1 MLVYSDDAEKSAG
14 TWSYN
19 TFVDWVSIPIQYESN
34 TFYKVEAEL
43 KSSNST
49 WGQVRVYDFNT
60 GQRITTEFT
69 NTEYQ
74 LYNLW
79 VVLPE
84 VSTILIQRAR
94 RSNTLYMKNIKAYKE
109 YSNQW
114 KKTVYQKSDDFLA
127 NEEYSF
133 TSNVNGTL
141 YFTFDTYLSRS
152 DVSTYP
158 NLYIYKNWTQVYY
171 NYFEYSQN
179 GKHEFS
185 IESAVWDVFT
195 MKATR
200 YQPWWSMAVRAA
212 TSNMLVIT
220 TWSDIELRP
229 SIIREIWTVWV
240 ATSYGKVNGVFK
252 WGQFVGTTTSV
263 TTGTIALWNAVG
275 YLEVNYLWEI
285 YKIPYYK

>member
-1 MLVYSDDAEKSAG
+1 MDVVYRNEGRIMKNAQADLFSIIAPYDATYVLTCTASNYSSWWWFNFSSADDSVGSGWLPTAD
-14 TWSYN
+14 T
-19 TFVDWVSIPIQYESN
+19 P
-34 TFYKVEAEL
+34 
-43 KSSNST
+43 
-49 WGQVRVYDFNT
+49 
-60 GQRITTEFT
+60 
-69 NTEYQ
+69 
-74 LYNLW
+74 YNLK
-79 VVLPE
+79 
-84 VSTILIQRAR
+84 IRAR
-94 RSNTLYMKNIKAYKE
+94 ADTVVKVNWYRTVMSDITVRPYV
-109 YSNQW
+109 SNQW

-141 YFTFDTYLSRS
+141 YFTFDTYLSRN

-179 GKHEFS
+179 GKHEFE